1 MQSKIKQIVPG
12 LFLFVSITILS
23 SNTFS
28 TETFYGEE
36 STLLLTGAK
45 KAADA
50 CEAVARQKNLKL
62 SIAIVDDSGQLI
74 LFRRM
79 SGSSLASVDIALG
92 KAKTA
97 IKFPAPTRA
106 ITEYVHGK
114 NGEPGKS
121 PGLAHM
127 NGFVTLIGGLP
138 IKVDNQLV
146 GGIGISGASGDQ
158 DEACAQAGLEAL
170 K

>member
-28 TETFYGEE
+28 TETFYGEK

-97 IKFPAPTRA
+97 IKLPTVQ
-106 ITEYVHGK
+106 TG
-114 NGEPGKS
+114 
-121 PGLAHM
+121 
-127 NGFVTLIGGLP
+127 
-138 IKVDNQLV
+138 D
-146 GGIGISGASGDQ
+146 IGIVNIAIGWQLSVINQNKTSQQKSTPQSTNAMRGIWFLTSIIKFQTLLGSPRKICLVSA
-158 DEACAQAGLEAL
+158 
-170 K
+170 